1 MDIIKELRERT
12 GIGIMDCKKA
22 LQETDGDMDKAIRL
36 LKEKGA
42 ITAAKKNERT
52 VKEGSIG
59 FCINEDKTQVACIE
73 LQCETD
79 FVAKNELFINLAK
92 NISKT
97 AMNLNDISVDAWMNN
112 KYKNEAT
119 TMYLNDISVDALLNS
134 KGENG
139 ETIQAMINEGI
150 QKWGEKTVLADVKVM
165 KTSGFFGTYVHFNN
179 KLVSVV
185 EFDVKP
191 KGKCLEIANQIAM
204 HVASEKPLA
213 LNREGIDTEA
223 VKEQKEIFEKQIRE
237 QGKPENM
244 IEKIL
249 EGKMN
254 SWYSESVL
262 IDQKLFTDNKI
273 TIKSLIDEISKE
285 AGETATIKNFS
296 IISLGL

>member
-1 MDIIKELRERT
+1 MANISMDIIKELRERT

-42 ITAAKKNERT
+42 ITAAKKSERT

-59 FCINEDKTQVACIE
+59 FCINDDKTQVACIE

-97 AMNLNDISVDAWMNN
+97 AMN
-112 KYKNEAT
+112 
-119 TMYLNDISVDALLNS
+119 LNDISVDALLNS

-285 AGETATIKNFS
+285 SGSTATIKNFS

>member
-1 MDIIKELRERT
+1 MANISMDIIKELRERT

-97 AMNLNDISVDAWMNN
+97 AMNLNDISVD
-112 KYKNEAT
+112 T
-119 TMYLNDISVDALLNS
+119 LLNS

-213 LNREGIDTEA
+213 LNREGIDAEA
-223 VKEQKEIFEKQIRE
+223 VKEQKEIFEKQIKE

-244 IEKIL
+244 IGKIL

-285 AGETATIKNFS
+285 SGSTATIKNFS

>member
-1 MDIIKELRERT
+1 MANISMDIIKELRERT

-97 AMNLNDISVDAWMNN
+97 AMNLNDISVDA
-112 KYKNEAT
+112 
-119 TMYLNDISVDALLNS
+119 LLNS
-134 KGENG
+134 KVENG

-185 EFDVKP
+185 EFDIKP

-285 AGETATIKNFS
+285 SGSMATIKNFS

>member
-1 MDIIKELRERT
+1 MANISMDIIKELRERT

-59 FCINEDKTQVACIE
+59 FCINDDKTQVACIE

-97 AMNLNDISVDAWMNN
+97 AMSLNDNVSVD
-112 KYKNEAT
+112 
-119 TMYLNDISVDALLNS
+119 SLLNS
-134 KGENG
+134 KSDNG
-139 ETIQAMINEGI
+139 ETIQSMINEGI

-165 KTSGFFGTYVHFNN
+165 KTNGFFGSYVHFNN
-179 KLVSVV
+179 KLVSIV

-191 KGKCLEIANQIAM
+191 QGKCLEIANQIAM

-213 LNREGIDTEA
+213 LNREGIDSEA

-285 AGETATIKNFS
+285 SGSTATIKNFS
-296 IISLGL
+296 IISLGV

>member
-1 MDIIKELRERT
+1 MANISMDIIKELRERT

-59 FCINEDKTQVACIE
+59 FCVNEDKTQVACIE

-92 NISKT
+92 DISKT
-97 AMNLNDISVDAWMNN
+97 AMNLS
-112 KYKNEAT
+112 
-119 TMYLNDISVDALLNS
+119 DISVDALLNS
-134 KGENG
+134 KSEKG

-213 LNREGIDTEA
+213 LNREGIDGEA

-244 IEKIL
+244 IGKIL

-285 AGETATIKNFS
+285 AGSTATIKNFS
-296 IISLGL
+296 IISLGV

>member
-1 MDIIKELRERT
+1 MANISMDIIKELRERT

-97 AMNLNDISVDAWMNN
+97 AMNLNDISVDA
-112 KYKNEAT
+112 
-119 TMYLNDISVDALLNS
+119 LLNS

-139 ETIQAMINEGI
+139 DTIQAMINEGI

-185 EFDVKP
+185 EFDIKP

-213 LNREGIDTEA
+213 LNREGIDAEA

-244 IEKIL
+244 IGKIL

-285 AGETATIKNFS
+285 SGSTATIKNFS

>member
-97 AMNLNDISVDAWMNN
+97 AMNLNDISVDA
-112 KYKNEAT
+112 
-119 TMYLNDISVDALLNS
+119 LLNS
-134 KGENG
+134 KVENG

-285 AGETATIKNFS
+285 SGSTATIKNFS

>member
-59 FCINEDKTQVACIE
+59 FCINDDKTQVACIE

-92 NISKT
+92 DISKT
-97 AMNLNDISVDAWMNN
+97 AMNLNDV
-112 KYKNEAT
+112 
-119 TMYLNDISVDALLNS
+119 SVDALLNS
-134 KGENG
+134 KSEKG

-185 EFDVKP
+185 EFDIKP

-213 LNREGIDTEA
+213 LNREGIDGEA

-244 IEKIL
+244 IGKIL

-296 IISLGL
+296 IISLGV

>member
-1 MDIIKELRERT
+1 MANISMDIIKELRERT

-97 AMNLNDISVDAWMNN
+97 AMN
-112 KYKNEAT
+112 
-119 TMYLNDISVDALLNS
+119 LNDISVDALLNS

-244 IEKIL
+244 VGKIL

-285 AGETATIKNFS
+285 SDSTATIKNFS

>member
-92 NISKT
+92 DISKT
-97 AMNLNDISVDAWMNN
+97 AMNLNDVSVD
-112 KYKNEAT
+112 
-119 TMYLNDISVDALLNS
+119 SLLNS
-134 KGENG
+134 KSEKG

-185 EFDVKP
+185 EFDIKP

-213 LNREGIDTEA
+213 LNREGIDAEA

-244 IEKIL
+244 IGKIL

-296 IISLGL
+296 IISLGV

>member
-22 LQETDGDMDKAIRL
+22 LQETNGDMDKAIRL

-97 AMNLNDISVDAWMNN
+97 AMN
-112 KYKNEAT
+112 
-119 TMYLNDISVDALLNS
+119 LNDISVDALLNS

-244 IEKIL
+244 IGKIL

-285 AGETATIKNFS
+285 SGSKATIKNFS

>member
-1 MDIIKELRERT
+1 MANISMDIIKELRERT

-97 AMNLNDISVDAWMNN
+97 AMNLNDISVDA
-112 KYKNEAT
+112 
-119 TMYLNDISVDALLNS
+119 LLNS

-185 EFDVKP
+185 EFDIKP

-244 IEKIL
+244 IGKIL

-296 IISLGL
+296 IISLGV

>member
-1 MDIIKELRERT
+1 MANISMDTIKELRERT
-12 GIGIMDCKKA
+12 GVGIMDCKKA

-42 ITAAKKNERT
+42 AVAAKKNERT

-59 FCINEDKTQVACIE
+59 FCVNDDKTKVACIE

-92 NISKT
+92 AISNT
-97 AMNLNDISVDAWMNN
+97 AMELSDV
-112 KYKNEAT
+112 
-119 TMYLNDISVDALLNS
+119 SVDALLNA
-134 KGENG
+134 KGPNG
-139 ETIQAMINEGI
+139 DTIQGMINEGI

-165 KTSGFFGTYVHFNN
+165 KTDGFFGTYAHFNN
-179 KLVSVV
+179 KLVAVV

-191 KGKCLEIANQIAM
+191 KGKCQEIADQIAM

-213 LNREGIDTEA
+213 LNREGIDANA
-223 VKEQKEIFEKQIRE
+223 VKEQKEIFEKQVRDA
-237 QGKPENM
+237 GKPENM
-244 IEKIL
+244 VEKIV
-249 EGKMN
+249 EGKMS

-273 TIKSLIDEISKE
+273 SIKSLIDEISKE
-285 AGETATIKNFS
+285 AGAVANIKNFV
-296 IISLGL
+296 IVSLGLN

>member
-22 LQETDGDMDKAIRL
+22 LQETDGDMNKAIRL

-42 ITAAKKNERT
+42 ITASKKNERT

-97 AMNLNDISVDAWMNN
+97 AMN
-112 KYKNEAT
+112 
-119 TMYLNDISVDALLNS
+119 LNDISVDALLNS

-213 LNREGIDTEA
+213 LNREGIDAEA

-285 AGETATIKNFS
+285 SGSTATIKNFS

>member
-59 FCINEDKTQVACIE
+59 FCINDDKTQVACIE

-97 AMNLNDISVDAWMNN
+97 AMNLNDN
-112 KYKNEAT
+112 
-119 TMYLNDISVDALLNS
+119 ISVDALLNS

-185 EFDVKP
+185 EFDVKS

-285 AGETATIKNFS
+285 SGSKATIKNFS

>member
-1 MDIIKELRERT
+1 MANISMDIIKELRERT

-97 AMNLNDISVDAWMNN
+97 AIN
-112 KYKNEAT
+112 
-119 TMYLNDISVDALLNS
+119 LNDISVDALLNS

-285 AGETATIKNFS
+285 SGSTATIKNFS

>member
-97 AMNLNDISVDAWMNN
+97 AMNI
-112 KYKNEAT
+112 
-119 TMYLNDISVDALLNS
+119 NDISVDALLNS

-244 IEKIL
+244 VGKIL
-249 EGKMN
+249 DGKMN

-285 AGETATIKNFS
+285 SGSTATIKNFS

>member
-1 MDIIKELRERT
+1 MANISMDIIKELRERT

-97 AMNLNDISVDAWMNN
+97 AMN
-112 KYKNEAT
+112 
-119 TMYLNDISVDALLNS
+119 LNDISVDALLNS

-244 IEKIL
+244 IVKIL

-285 AGETATIKNFS
+285 SGSTATIKNFS

>member
-1 MDIIKELRERT
+1 MANISMDIIKELRERT

-42 ITAAKKNERT
+42 ITAAKKSERT

-59 FCINEDKTQVACIE
+59 FCINDDRTQVACIE

-92 NISKT
+92 DISKT
-97 AMNLNDISVDAWMNN
+97 AMNLNDN
-112 KYKNEAT
+112 
-119 TMYLNDISVDALLNS
+119 ISVDALLNS
-134 KGENG
+134 KSENG
-139 ETIQAMINEGI
+139 DTIQSIINQGI

-165 KTSGFFGTYVHFNN
+165 KTNGFFGTYVHFNN

-185 EFDVKP
+185 EFDIKP

-213 LNREGIDTEA
+213 LNREGIDAEA

-244 IEKIL
+244 IGKIL

-296 IISLGL
+296 IISLGV

>member
-59 FCINEDKTQVACIE
+59 FCINDDRTQVACIE

-92 NISKT
+92 DISKT
-97 AMNLNDISVDAWMNN
+97 AMNLNDN
-112 KYKNEAT
+112 
-119 TMYLNDISVDALLNS
+119 ISVDALLNS

-244 IEKIL
+244 IVKIL

-285 AGETATIKNFS
+285 SGSKATIKNFS

>member
-97 AMNLNDISVDAWMNN
+97 AMNLNDISVDA
-112 KYKNEAT
+112 
-119 TMYLNDISVDALLNS
+119 LLNS
-134 KGENG
+134 KSEKG

-244 IEKIL
+244 IGKIL

-285 AGETATIKNFS
+285 SGSTATIKNFS

>member
-1 MDIIKELRERT
+1 MANISMDIIKELRERT

-97 AMNLNDISVDAWMNN
+97 AMNLNDISVDA
-112 KYKNEAT
+112 
-119 TMYLNDISVDALLNS
+119 LLNS
-134 KGENG
+134 KGENS

-244 IEKIL
+244 IGKIL

-285 AGETATIKNFS
+285 SGSTATIKNFS

>member
-97 AMNLNDISVDAWMNN
+97 AMNLNDISVDA
-112 KYKNEAT
+112 
-119 TMYLNDISVDALLNS
+119 LLNS

-185 EFDVKP
+185 EFDIKP

-244 IEKIL
+244 IGKIL

-285 AGETATIKNFS
+285 SGSTATIKNFS

>member
-1 MDIIKELRERT
+1 MANISMDIIKELRERT

-97 AMNLNDISVDAWMNN
+97 AMNLNDISVDA
-112 KYKNEAT
+112 
-119 TMYLNDISVDALLNS
+119 LLNS

-185 EFDVKP
+185 EFDIKA

-213 LNREGIDTEA
+213 LNREGIDAEA

-285 AGETATIKNFS
+285 SGSTATIKNFS

>member
-1 MDIIKELRERT
+1 MANISMDIIKELRERT

-59 FCINEDKTQVACIE
+59 FCINDDRTQVACIE

-97 AMNLNDISVDAWMNN
+97 AMN
-112 KYKNEAT
+112 
-119 TMYLNDISVDALLNS
+119 LNDISVDALLNS

-285 AGETATIKNFS
+285 AGSTATIKNFS

>member
-1 MDIIKELRERT
+1 MANISMDIIKELRERT

-59 FCINEDKTQVACIE
+59 FCINDDKTQVACIE

-92 NISKT
+92 DISKT
-97 AMNLNDISVDAWMNN
+97 AMNLNDISVDA
-112 KYKNEAT
+112 
-119 TMYLNDISVDALLNS
+119 LLNS
-134 KGENG
+134 KSEKG

-185 EFDVKP
+185 EFDIKP

-244 IEKIL
+244 IVKIL

-285 AGETATIKNFS
+285 SGSTATIKNFS

>member
-1 MDIIKELRERT
+1 MANISMDIIKELRERT

-42 ITAAKKNERT
+42 ITAAKKSERT

-97 AMNLNDISVDAWMNN
+97 AMN
-112 KYKNEAT
+112 
-119 TMYLNDISVDALLNS
+119 LNDISVDALLNS

-185 EFDVKP
+185 EFDIKP

-244 IEKIL
+244 IGKIL

-285 AGETATIKNFS
+285 SGSTATIKNFS

>member
-1 MDIIKELRERT
+1 MANISMDIIKELRERT

-92 NISKT
+92 DISKT
-97 AMNLNDISVDAWMNN
+97 AMNLNDISVDA
-112 KYKNEAT
+112 
-119 TMYLNDISVDALLNS
+119 LLNS
-134 KGENG
+134 KSEKG

-185 EFDVKP
+185 EFDIKP

-213 LNREGIDTEA
+213 LNREGIDAEA

-285 AGETATIKNFS
+285 AGSTATIKNFS
-296 IISLGL
+296 IISLGV

>member
-1 MDIIKELRERT
+1 MANISMDIIKELRERT

-97 AMNLNDISVDAWMNN
+97 AMNLNDISVDA
-112 KYKNEAT
+112 
-119 TMYLNDISVDALLNS
+119 LLNS
-134 KGENG
+134 KGENS

-213 LNREGIDTEA
+213 LNREGIDAEA

-244 IEKIL
+244 IGKIL

-285 AGETATIKNFS
+285 SGSTATIKNFS

>member
-97 AMNLNDISVDAWMNN
+97 AMNLNDISVD
-112 KYKNEAT
+112 T
-119 TMYLNDISVDALLNS
+119 LLNS

-285 AGETATIKNFS
+285 AGSTATIKNFS

>member
-59 FCINEDKTQVACIE
+59 FCINDDKTQVACIE

-92 NISKT
+92 DISKT
-97 AMNLNDISVDAWMNN
+97 AMNLNDISVDA
-112 KYKNEAT
+112 
-119 TMYLNDISVDALLNS
+119 LLNS
-134 KGENG
+134 KSEKG

-185 EFDVKP
+185 EFDIKP

-237 QGKPENM
+237 QGKPKNM

-296 IISLGL
+296 IISLGV

>member
-59 FCINEDKTQVACIE
+59 FCINDDKTQVACIE

-92 NISKT
+92 DISKT
-97 AMNLNDISVDAWMNN
+97 AMNLNDISVDA
-112 KYKNEAT
+112 
-119 TMYLNDISVDALLNS
+119 LLNS
-134 KGENG
+134 KSEKG

-244 IEKIL
+244 IGKIL

-285 AGETATIKNFS
+285 SGSEATIKNFS

>member
-1 MDIIKELRERT
+1 MANISMDIIKELRERT

-97 AMNLNDISVDAWMNN
+97 AMNLNDISVDA
-112 KYKNEAT
+112 
-119 TMYLNDISVDALLNS
+119 LLNS

-150 QKWGEKTVLADVKVM
+150 QKWGEKTVLAEVKVM

-244 IEKIL
+244 VGKIL

-273 TIKSLIDEISKE
+273 TIKSLIDGISKE
-285 AGETATIKNFS
+285 SGSTATIKNFS

>member
-97 AMNLNDISVDAWMNN
+97 AMN
-112 KYKNEAT
+112 
-119 TMYLNDISVDALLNS
+119 LNDISVDALLNS

-285 AGETATIKNFS
+285 SGSTATIKNFS

>member
-1 MDIIKELRERT
+1 MANISMDIIKELRERT

-97 AMNLNDISVDAWMNN
+97 AMNLNDISVDA
-112 KYKNEAT
+112 
-119 TMYLNDISVDALLNS
+119 LLNS

-165 KTSGFFGTYVHFNN
+165 KTSGFFGTYIHFNN

-213 LNREGIDTEA
+213 LNREGIDSEA

-244 IEKIL
+244 IVKIL

-285 AGETATIKNFS
+285 SGSTATIKNFS

>member
-1 MDIIKELRERT
+1 MANISMDIIKELRERT

-59 FCINEDKTQVACIE
+59 FCINDDKTQVACIE

-92 NISKT
+92 DISKT
-97 AMNLNDISVDAWMNN
+97 AMN
-112 KYKNEAT
+112 
-119 TMYLNDISVDALLNS
+119 LNDISVDALLNS

-185 EFDVKP
+185 EFDIKP

-285 AGETATIKNFS
+285 SGSTATIKNFS

>member
-97 AMNLNDISVDAWMNN
+97 AMNLNDISVDA
-112 KYKNEAT
+112 
-119 TMYLNDISVDALLNS
+119 LLNS

-213 LNREGIDTEA
+213 LNREGIDAEA

-285 AGETATIKNFS
+285 SGSTATIKNFS